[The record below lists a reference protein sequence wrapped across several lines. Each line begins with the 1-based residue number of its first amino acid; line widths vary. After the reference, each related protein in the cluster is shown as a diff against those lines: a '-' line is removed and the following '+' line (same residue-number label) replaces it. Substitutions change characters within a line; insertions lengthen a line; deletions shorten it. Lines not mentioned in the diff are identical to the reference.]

1 MQYVPNAKNKGN
13 VINFIGKKMNIPINL
28 STEESVNLSQSAYL
42 YSNGEL
48 KDALEMASQLKN
60 DLNDNDLIENNISY
74 DTLMNYIKLITPNM
88 NQEMYNGYLQKDFTN
103 IKPNVE
109 KPFMF
114 A

>member
-1 MQYVPNAKNKGN
+1 
-13 VINFIGKKMNIPINL
+13 
-28 STEESVNLSQSAYL
+28 
-42 YSNGEL
+42 
-48 KDALEMASQLKN
+48 
-60 DLNDNDLIENNISY
+60 
-74 DTLMNYIKLITPNM
+74 MNYIKLITPNM